1 MKPCRTRPMLI
12 LLALLGTGCAL
23 HQPPLLVDLG
33 AAPISVATN
42 PGLPALRMSLVQ
54 APPWLDEPRML
65 YRLLYENPLEVRAYT
80 TRRWLMAPGLLFE
93 QRVRQRLVAAGRIV
107 LAATDTTTGMPTLKI
122 ELDDFMQN
130 FSDPASSS
138 GRVLMRASLYTGQQ
152 LLAQHTFYGQVA
164 ASSADA
170 AGGARALAGASDVA
184 IEALLHWLAALQFN
198 P

>member
-1 MKPCRTRPMLI
+1 MQPCRTSLTLA
-12 LLALLGTGCAL
+12 LLVLLGTGCAM
-23 HQPPLLVDLG
+23 HQPMLLVDLG
-33 AAPISVATN
+33 AASISIATN
-42 PGLPALRMSLVQ
+42 PGLPALRMSPVQ

-65 YRLLYENPLEVRAYT
+65 YRLLYENPLEVHAYA

-107 LAATDTTTGMPTLKI
+107 LPATDTTTGMPTLKI
-122 ELDDFMQN
+122 ELYDFMQH

-152 LLAQHTFYGQVA
+152 LFAQHTFYGQVA

-184 IEALLHWLAALQFN
+184 IDALLRWLAAN
-198 P
+198 PCKP